1 MSWVN
6 YDEVRRQLEDA
17 GLILD
22 KGLDVD
28 GRVHRCKI
36 DGDREKRGWYKL
48 RDLRLDGGDLA
59 IVGSFGVWRGA
70 ENGRQP
76 ISLGKLKFSAE
87 QREAMRA
94 RDKEDKRRAEEER
107 KRAAMVAAR
116 RAARIWE
123 RCQPAQTADY
133 LTRKGVR
140 AHGLR
145 ITESGALVVPM
156 CDARGEIHGLQFIL
170 DRQAHKARI
179 ARTGRDKEYWP
190 AGLIKQGHY
199 HLIGGSPQ
207 RVLLIAEGYATA
219 ASVHEA
225 CGLPVAVAFDAG
237 NLMPVA
243 QALHKRYPRAAI
255 IIAADDDWLAKCRE
269 CKQLAPTG
277 KTGDDARCT
286 HCGADTSMLHNAGM
300 EAAANAA
307 LAVDGTTLAPVFAAR
322 AIADGKISD
331 WNDLHLREGLH
342 VVRAQIEAH
351 LSAQRLVAVAPPS
364 APAVAGG
371 EGGGAAQWA
380 FSVGTLLEN
389 YSLIYTTD
397 TAFDARRALVI
408 GLGPLRAAAGKGR
421 VREWLEHPERK
432 VVMPDQVGFDP
443 TGTDAN
449 IRCNL
454 WTGWPSAPRSGS
466 CECLVD
472 LLMYLCGA
480 EDDPGGLAD
489 WVLDWLAY
497 PLQNPGAKMQS
508 ALLVHGPEG
517 TGKNTFFGAIGA
529 IYGRYYAPISQVELE
544 SDYNGWASGKLFVVG
559 NEVVQR
565 VELYHQQGRL
575 KTLVTEPRW
584 VINEKFMPARFENNH
599 ANFVFFSNRLD
610 IARLDQ
616 NDRRY
621 CVIWTPEPRDASFYR
636 HVNAEIAAGGIAA
649 LHDMLMRRQL
659 GAFGPHSKPP
669 LTRSKRELIELSMDS
684 TDRFW
689 RLWVHGDLDVPCV
702 PVRSDHLYDLYK
714 AWCQR
719 NGIHKYPAAHVL
731 LANVYKQP
739 GVKGG
744 LERYRLGGQHDRRR
758 FILPPGQH
766 LPIGGLA
773 RPQWLGDCVET
784 FTGALQIYREGRDVP
799 RDTDDVAA

>member
-6 YDEVRRQLEDA
+6 YDDVIQQLRHA
-17 GLILD
+17 GLLV
-22 KGLDVD
+22 DVVEP
-28 GRVHRCKI
+28 GVLRRRPVE
-36 DGDREKRGWYKL
+36 GDREKRGWYAL
-48 RDLRLDGGDLA
+48 HEIQLDGGDRAL
-59 IVGSFGVWRGA
+59 IGSYGIWSGNDNGA
-70 ENGRQP
+70 QSVRLRNIPLSE
-76 ISLGKLKFSAE
+76 E
-87 QREAMRA
+87 QRQAMRA
-94 RDKEDKRRAEEER
+94 RVKADKQRAEAER
-107 KRAAMVAAR
+107 KQAAAVAAR
-116 RAARIWE
+116 RATRVWE
-123 RCQPAQTADY
+123 RCRTAVEEEY
-133 LTRKGVR
+133 LARKGVR

-145 ITESGALVVPM
+145 VTDSGALVVPM

-190 AGLIKQGHY
+190 AGLIKRGHY

-225 CGLPVAVAFDAG
+225 TGLPVAVAFDAN

-277 KTGDDARCT
+277 QGGDAARCP
-286 HCGADTSMLHNAGM
+286 HCGADTSMLHNTGI
-300 EAAANAA
+300 ESAANAA
-307 LAVDGTTLAPVFAAR
+307 LAVDGTTIAPVFAAR
-322 AIADGKISD
+322 SIADGKISD

-342 VVRAQIEAH
+342 VVRAQVEAH
-351 LSAQRLVAVAPPS
+351 LAAQRVVAVAPAS
-364 APAVAGG
+364 AGVPAGG
-371 EGGGAAQWA
+371 GGGDEGEWT
-380 FSVGTLLEN
+380 FSVNSLLHQ
-389 YSLIYTTD
+389 YTLIYTTD
-397 TAFDARRALVI
+397 TAFDARRGLVI
-408 GLGPLRAAAGKGR
+408 GLGPLRAAAGKSR

-432 VVMPDQVGFDP
+432 MVLPEQVGFDP
-443 TGTDAN
+443 TGTDPN

-466 CECLVD
+466 CECLVE
-472 LLMYLCGA
+472 LLMYLCGG
-480 EDDPGGLAD
+480 EDDPGAVTD

-497 PLQNPGAKMQS
+497 PLQHPGAKMQT
-508 ALLVHGPEG
+508 ALLMHGPEG
-517 TGKNTFFGAIGA
+517 TGKNTFFGAIGT
-529 IYGRYYAPISQVELE
+529 IYGRYYAPITQVELE
-544 SDYNGWASGKLFVVG
+544 SQFNGWASGKLFVIG

-575 KTLVTEPRW
+575 KTMVTEPRW
-584 VINEKFMPARFENNH
+584 VINEKNLPTRFEDNR

-610 IARLDQ
+610 IARLDR

-621 CVIWTPEPRDASFYR
+621 CVIWTPEPRDEAFYR
-636 HVNAEIAAGGIAA
+636 NVNAEIAAGGIEA
-649 LHDMLMRRQL
+649 LHDMLMHRQL
-659 GAFGPHSKPP
+659 GAFGPHTKPP

-689 RLWVHGDLDVPCV
+689 RLWVRGDLDVPCL

-714 AWCQR
+714 TWCSR
-719 NGIHKYPAAHVL
+719 AGIPRYAPSHIL
-731 LANVYKQP
+731 LANVHKQP
-739 GVKGG
+739 GVKGS
-744 LERYRLGGQHDRRR
+744 LERYRLGVQHDRRR
-758 FILPPGQH
+758 FIFPPGQH
-766 LPIGGLA
+766 LPIGGQSK
-773 RPQWLGDCVET
+773 PNWLGECVET

-799 RDTDDVAA
+799 RDADGAAA